1 MWNSGGMKIV
11 LVDPS
16 RLILKVTSGYLA
28 ETGYQVSPFT
38 DATDALAHLKDDPD
52 VEVLVTG
59 LEPHG
64 MSGLDLCRLAH
75 ELAGARRALHVV
87 VMSSTSESRRIAEAL
102 DAGADDF
109 ISKPPQ
115 PEEFLARL
123 RVAARAT
130 AAQRDLLRLA
140 TTDSLTGLLNRRA
153 FFETVDEMPESSVCL
168 AMFDIDRFKQ
178 INDSF
183 GHAAGDQVIAAVAGE
198 AGLSDGVAGR
208 LGGEEFALLIPQAR
222 LVDAIDLCEDLR
234 MRIAA
239 LSFAEIHE
247 NLRAT
252 CSFGVVA
259 RGENEDV
266 GAALQRA
273 DIALYAA
280 KSSGRNRVVAA
291 TAPDERRTIVMDRA
305 RKPLSDESDA
315 LRDRPRVR
323 EA

>member
-1 MWNSGGMKIV
+1 MKIV

-28 ETGYQVSPFT
+28 ETGYDVVAFT
-38 DATDALAHLKDDPD
+38 DATEALAHVQADAE

-64 MSGLDLCRLAH
+64 LSGLDLCRLARDFV
-75 ELAGARRALHVV
+75 GARRALHVI
-87 VMSSTSESRRIAEAL
+87 VMSSSSESRRIAEAL

-109 ISKPPQ
+109 MSKPPE

-130 AAQRDLLRLA
+130 AAQRELLRLA
-140 TTDSLTGLLNRRA
+140 TVDGLTGLLNRRA
-153 FFETVDEMPESSVCL
+153 FFEAAEQTPGQACCL
-168 AMFDIDRFKQ
+168 TMFDIDRFKQ

-183 GHAAGDQVIAAVAGE
+183 GHAAGDRVIAAVARE
-198 AGLSDGVAGR
+198 AARQGDVAGR
-208 LGGEEFALLIPQAR
+208 LGGEEFALVVPERR
-222 LVDAIDLCEDLR
+222 LADAIDLCEDLR
-234 MRIAA
+234 ARIAA
-239 LSFAEIHE
+239 LSFADIHRD
-247 NLRAT
+247 LAAT

-259 RGENEDV
+259 RGEDEDI

-280 KSSGRNRVVAA
+280 KTSGRNRVVAA
-291 TAPDERRTIVMDRA
+291 TAPGDRRTIVMDRA
-305 RKPLSDESDA
+305 RPTSHGAEA
-315 LRDRPRVR
+315 ARQDRPCVR